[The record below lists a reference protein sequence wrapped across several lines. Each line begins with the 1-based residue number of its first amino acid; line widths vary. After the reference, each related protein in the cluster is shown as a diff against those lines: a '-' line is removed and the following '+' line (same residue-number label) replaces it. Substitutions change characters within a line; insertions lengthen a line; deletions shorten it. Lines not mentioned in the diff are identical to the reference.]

1 MRVKLPSLTSG
12 LGETRSKAT
21 EGVDKK
27 RQPNT
32 KLFLLLH
39 ADFAKEQIW
48 QKGILCCR
56 WINNVVANFP
66 TAYFSVSV
74 MNLET

>member
-12 LGETRSKAT
+12 LGETRSKET

-27 RQPNT
+27 RQPNG

-39 ADFAKEQIW
+39 ADFAKVQIW
-48 QKGILCCR
+48 QRKIALR
-56 WINNVVANFP
+56 WINEVVASFATTEN
-66 TAYFSVSV
+66 AKSYE
-74 MNLET
+74 M